1 MIFKLKNRTEPK
13 HIVVAKVRPK
23 TSKNMHLRPF
33 TPLGLN
39 YLEDGKSF
47 GVTENTCKV
56 NEMWSQSEFKNKTI
70 FIENKLEKPKRLRTR
85 KYK

>member
-1 MIFKLKNRTEPK
+1 MIFKLKNRAEPK

-39 YLEDGKSF
+39 YLEDGKSL
-47 GVTENTCKV
+47 GVTENT
-56 NEMWSQSEFKNKTI
+56 
-70 FIENKLEKPKRLRTR
+70 
-85 KYK
+85 